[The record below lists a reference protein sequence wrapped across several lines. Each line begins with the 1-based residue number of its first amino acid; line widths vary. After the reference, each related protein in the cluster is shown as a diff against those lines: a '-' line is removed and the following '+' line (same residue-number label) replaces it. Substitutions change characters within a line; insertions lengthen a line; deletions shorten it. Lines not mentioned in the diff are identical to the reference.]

1 MASAIKR
8 RLESRTHMEKSII
21 IYGTCYGTTQRYA
34 EELARR
40 TGIQAVSYEQAE
52 IPEDCGTIIY
62 FGALYAGGVK
72 GLRETLPA
80 ISRITYKKLVIVTVG
95 LADVD
100 NEENIHNIRTSLSKQ
115 LPPDVYEKAHIYH
128 LRGGIDY
135 NRLNFMHKT
144 MMKMLYAKAKKI
156 PAEEQNAEVKAMI
169 ETYGKQVD
177 FVDFDALD
185 VIKSKEV

>member
-1 MASAIKR
+1 
-8 RLESRTHMEKSII
+8 MEKSII
-21 IYGTCYGTTQRYA
+21 IYGTNYGTSQRYA
-34 EELARR
+34 EELANR
-40 TGIQAVSYEQAE
+40 TGIPAVSYEQAE
-52 IPEDCGTIIY
+52 IPGDCKYIIY
-62 FGALYAGGVK
+62 FGGLYAGGVK
-72 GLRETLPA
+72 GLKETLPA
-80 ISRITYKKLVIVTVG
+80 IVRTTYKKFVIVTVG
-95 LADVD
+95 LADVND
-100 NEENIHNIRTSLSKQ
+100 EGNIQNIRTALSKQ

-128 LRGGIDY
+128 LRGDIDY

-185 VIKSKEV
+185 AIEANEQF

>member
-1 MASAIKR
+1 MK
-8 RLESRTHMEKSII
+8 
-21 IYGTCYGTTQRYA
+21 
-34 EELARR
+34 
-40 TGIQAVSYEQAE
+40 
-52 IPEDCGTIIY
+52 
-62 FGALYAGGVK
+62 
-72 GLRETLPA
+72 ETLPA
-80 ISRITYKKLVIVTVG
+80 IVRTTYKKFVIVTVG
-95 LADVD
+95 LADVND
-100 NEENIHNIRTSLSKQ
+100 EGNIQNIRTALSKQ

-185 VIKSKEV
+185 AIEANEQF